1 MIQRNSESNRD
12 GLKATPPTQP
22 YSARLLLVEDHT
34 DLAEVTAEFLS
45 EAGLDVRIAKSGK
58 EALQIATTFRPNIV
72 LCDMILPDMLG
83 MEVAGALRR
92 HPVTVGSL
100 LIMHT
105 AMSDI
110 ELTILER
117 EMTIG
122 EFNLFLSKPMT
133 HEKIDRLW
141 TALAAMR
148 RATQ

>member
-1 MIQRNSESNRD
+1 MIQKKSQSNESRGN
-12 GLKATPPTQP
+12 TVPPPLP
-22 YSARLLLVEDHT
+22 YSERLLLIEDHD
-34 DLAEVTAEFLS
+34 DLAEATAEFLT
-45 EAGLDVRIAKSGK
+45 EVGLEVRIAKSGK
-58 EALQIATTFRPNIV
+58 DALQVAIMFRPNIV

-92 HPVTVGSL
+92 HPVTAGSL

-148 RATQ
+148 RSTQ